1 MGIVKPTV
9 FQYCLLYFGKRY
21 SQSFGRGG
29 EWRFFSSSY
38 FACIYYLQN
47 LIRLCVMKESL

>member
-29 EWRFFSSSY
+29 ERRFFVLHY
-38 FACIYYLQN
+38 F
-47 LIRLCVMKESL
+47 

>member
-29 EWRFFSSSY
+29 EWRFFVSIIC
-38 FACIYYLQN
+38 FIK
-47 LIRLCVMKESL
+47 I